1 LAAGGFGGGADVIK
15 VEQPGGEQGRTMA
28 TGAHLAEQG
37 LSQIFLSVNS
47 GKRAMTLD
55 LKHPAAKQIVE
66 RLIKNADVF
75 IQNFKAGV
83 IDRLGFGYDALRA
96 IKPDL
101 IYCSVSGYG
110 QEGPRSGA
118 AAYDGAI
125 QATSGMMAVTG
136 HEHTGP
142 TRAGFTVVDIGTGI
156 TAAFSIVSAL
166 YRRQVTGE
174 GQFLDVAMLDTALT
188 FLGAPITR
196 YTVDGVE
203 PPLLG
208 NQSPTRLPTADVFPA
223 RDGHLQVLALTEP
236 QVAALCQA
244 LGVPELLEDAR
255 FKEPADRME
264 NGAAMQEALKARFA
278 TDDAAAWEVRLG
290 EAGVP
295 AARVNT
301 IPQAVENPQ
310 LAHRDVM
317 MRFPAPEG
325 LNSDLLIP
333 GAAFKAAPDGP
344 GTERPPP
351 LLGQHTD
358 EVLDELGY
366 SVQEIEELH
375 ASGAV

>member
-1 LAAGGFGGGADVIK
+1 
-15 VEQPGGEQGRTMA
+15 
-28 TGAHLAEQG
+28 
-37 LSQIFLSVNS
+37 
-47 GKRAMTLD
+47 
-55 LKHPAAKQIVE
+55 
-66 RLIKNADVF
+66 
-75 IQNFKAGV
+75 
-83 IDRLGFGYDALRA
+83 
-96 IKPDL
+96 
-101 IYCSVSGYG
+101 
-110 QEGPRSGA
+110 
-118 AAYDGAI
+118 
-125 QATSGMMAVTG
+125 
-136 HEHTGP
+136 
-142 TRAGFTVVDIGTGI
+142 
-156 TAAFSIVSAL
+156 L
-166 YRRQVTGE
+166 YRRKVTGE